1 MTAFPDERQRFYLEH
16 EKIIDTWA
24 ALADGTRNALS
35 KWLVDCRSD
44 VGDLAEELGATAT
57 LYERHNWVAH
67 QLARPTWFDD
77 IPEDPPAAVE
87 LVWNPMTIKLPSRPP
102 QVVLKIGPSGEV
114 GDRRRKEF
122 HGRFNTTIRT
132 MEDYEHGGTRD
143 YYQAKRNL
151 PPDESAGPWWNH
163 LDEYRTLLRT
173 GMKQAWDD
181 LCPLVDE
188 WSQDRNTLR

>member
-24 ALADGTRNALS
+24 ALADDTRNALS

-132 MEDYEHGGTRD
+132 MEDYGTGVRGTTTRPNATSLQTNPPDLGGTTSTSTERF
-143 YYQAKRNL
+143 YAR
-151 PPDESAGPWWNH
+151 A
-163 LDEYRTLLRT
+163 
-173 GMKQAWDD
+173 
-181 LCPLVDE
+181 
-188 WSQDRNTLR
+188 